1 MAATEDS
8 GRCAESV
15 LQCLSLP
22 KEVRLCLQLHW
33 VDVATLSD
41 IGS

>member
-22 KEVRLCLQLHW
+22 KEVPLQLHW
-33 VDVATLSD
+33 VDIATLSD
-41 IGS
+41 IVS